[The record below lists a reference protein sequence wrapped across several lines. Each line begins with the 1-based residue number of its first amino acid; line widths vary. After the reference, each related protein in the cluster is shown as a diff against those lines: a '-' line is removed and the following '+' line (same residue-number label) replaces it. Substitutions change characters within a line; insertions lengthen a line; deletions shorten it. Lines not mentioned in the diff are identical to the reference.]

1 MLVIETRCEIPKQSH
16 CQDEKYARNMLVW
29 AHMKIL
35 KRLMVIFIENPG

>member
-29 AHMKIL
+29 AQGIRANLVKIHL
-35 KRLMVIFIENPG
+35 